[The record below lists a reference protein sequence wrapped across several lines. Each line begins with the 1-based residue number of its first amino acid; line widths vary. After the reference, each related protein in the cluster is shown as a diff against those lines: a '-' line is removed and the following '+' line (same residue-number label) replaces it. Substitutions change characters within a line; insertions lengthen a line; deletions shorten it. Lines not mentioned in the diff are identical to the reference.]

1 MKSCITCIWVG
12 CREYGKDAGPCI
24 AYVMSM
30 EEERRIKDNKKNI
43 IKNNTSAL
51 KKPSDLGK

>member
-1 MKSCITCIWVG
+1 MIHIMKSCITCIWVG

-30 EEERRIKDNKKNI
+30 EEERRIKDNKKQYER
-43 IKNNTSAL
+43 IKKT
-51 KKPSDLGK
+51 K